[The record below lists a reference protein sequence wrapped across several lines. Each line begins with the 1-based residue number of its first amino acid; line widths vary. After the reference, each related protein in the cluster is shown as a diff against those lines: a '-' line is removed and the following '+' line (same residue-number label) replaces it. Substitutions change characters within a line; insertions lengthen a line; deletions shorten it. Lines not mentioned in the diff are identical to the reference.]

1 MMMEL
6 SNRSEKHIDSN
17 SNQKYHLWFN
27 CLQYLYHL
35 EVLSS
40 TKFKSFHNANLSI
53 LFIVTRGKFYVKLML
68 KVNQ

>member
-17 SNQKYHLWFN
+17 SNQKYHLWFH

-40 TKFKSFHNANLSI
+40 TKFMSSYNANLST
-53 LFIVTRGKFYVKLML
+53 LFIVTKGKFYVKLML
-68 KVNQ
+68 EVIQ